1 MFLKPTLRAALVV
14 ASFAHAAH
22 AAAQTIQKDPPAPV
36 AAAEK
41 PVAPDQS
48 KKDAAYETLLKRI
61 KDGDKTVDFKELRM
75 AYAESSRYS
84 PYGGDSEAQKAM
96 FAAMRASQWDEAL
109 KQSAKIL
116 EKNYVDIN
124 AHFGAFVA
132 NHEKGI
138 TDKADF
144 HKFVVQGLIGSI
156 TNSGDGKSTDK
167 AFVVISTDEEYALL
181 NYLDLRPTGQALINS
196 GGHSYDKLTAVDPK
210 TNEKYE
216 LFFNID
222 KPFGWLGNSLKH

>member
-1 MFLKPTLRAALVV
+1 MLLKPTLRGALIV
-14 ASFAHAAH
+14 ASFALHAH
-22 AAAQTIQKDPPAPV
+22 ATAQAIQKDPPAP

-41 PVAPDQS
+41 PVSQDQA
-48 KKDAAYETLLKRI
+48 KKDAAYEALLKRV
-61 KDGDKTVDFKELRM
+61 KDGDRSVDFKELRM
-75 AYAESSRYS
+75 AYADSSRYS

-144 HKFVVQGLIGSI
+144 HKFVVQGLIGSV
-156 TNSGDGKSTDK
+156 TNSSDRKSEDK
-167 AFVVISTDEEYALL
+167 AVGGVLTDEDRPLL
-181 NYLDLRPTGQALINS
+181 N
-196 GGHSYDKLTAVDPK
+196 
-210 TNEKYE
+210 
-216 LFFNID
+216 
-222 KPFGWLGNSLKH
+222 

>member
-1 MFLKPTLRAALVV
+1 MFMKPTLRAALIV
-14 ASFAHAAH
+14 ASFALHAH
-22 AAAQTIQKDPPAPV
+22 ATAQTIQKDPPAP

-41 PVAPDQS
+41 PVSQDQA
-48 KKDAAYETLLKRI
+48 KKAAAYEAFLKRV

-116 EKNYVDIN
+116 EKNYVDID

-132 NHEKGI
+132 NYEKGI

-144 HKFVVQGLIGSI
+144 HKFVVKGLINSI
-156 TNSGDGKSTDK
+156 TSSGDGKSMEK
-167 AFVVISTDEEYALL
+167 AFVVISVDEEYALL
-181 NYLDLRPTGQALINS
+181 NYLGLRPAGQALLNDK
-196 GGHSYDKLTAVDPK
+196 GHSYDKMTAIDTK
-210 TNEKYE
+210 TNETFEFY
-216 LFFNID
+216 FNID
-222 KPFGWLGNSLKH
+222 KPFNHL